1 MDHHCHV
8 DVVEMALGDELGL
21 AEQEFDFST
30 LLSGVQRAFSRHWRS
45 LELGEQHLCRFEIG
59 RIEAFSE
66 PAVDRCEKVA
76 GIVATVLVAG
86 FAVAGRR
93 SMPVSFALSGAE
105 WRATALIDPIR
116 EIEHGEHHLRDR
128 LAPLDLEQ
136 LRDVVAEYRMDPN
149 KLVMKWKDR
158 ERVIDHILST
168 SISRGRKGDAFRA

>member
-105 WRATALIDPIR
+105 WRATA
-116 EIEHGEHHLRDR
+116 DR
-128 LAPLDLEQ
+128 GGTGDGDGRQ
-136 LRDVVAEYRMDPN
+136 GRAETRG
-149 KLVMKWKDR
+149 VRGDR
-158 ERVIDHILST
+158 SPWQ
-168 SISRGRKGDAFRA
+168 